1 MVRLAWCVA
10 GVAVVA
16 GVLRGA
22 SAWEIA
28 LAVVLGEAAVFAAV
42 ALSMRVLRRLAWRR
56 SGVVTVIQGR
66 GEIERWTAEN

>member
-1 MVRLAWCVA
+1 VA

-42 ALSMRVLRRLAWRR
+42 ALSMRVLRRLRQRESRA
-56 SGVVTVIQGR
+56 VTVIHER
-66 GEIERWTAEN
+66 GEITRWTKKA

>member
-1 MVRLAWCVA
+1 VA

-42 ALSMRVLRRLAWRR
+42 ALSMRVLRRLRQRESRAIT
-56 SGVVTVIQGR
+56 VVEEDGR
-66 GEIERWTAEN
+66 WMIVR